1 MQSFHDYSLPVD
13 SISLSN
19 PTKES
24 LYLDLSLEVFPLGQD
39 RFNRTGIFSLG
50 FVLSNQTYQPPGDF
64 GPFYFIGDMY
74 ENYMN
79 DAGKSE
85 TTYSDGINYSS
96 APFLNFTFLLSFSKP
111 CSVQ

>member
-50 FVLSNQTYQPPGDF
+50 FVLSNQTYQPPEGF

-96 APFLNFTFLLSFSKP
+96 APLLNFTFLLSFSKP
-111 CSVQ
+111 CGVQ